1 MAQLIGGEGIY
12 LNAPI
17 MVENAE
23 GAQSLL
29 ESKTIRE
36 TIALA
41 RKCDLALLGVGS
53 TQPRYST
60 FFHSG
65 YFSMD
70 DLNKLH
76 KDKAIGNVCG
86 MHFTMEGH
94 PTSLDF
100 QQRLVTIS
108 QDELFAIGNRLGVAG
123 GAGKVEP
130 LLGALRGGYINLL
143 VTDNHA
149 AASLLEL
156 SAGTN

>member
-1 MAQLIGGEGIY
+1 
-12 LNAPI
+12 
-17 MVENAE
+17 
-23 GAQSLL
+23 L
-29 ESKTIRE
+29 ESKTFRE